1 MRHFLIVG
9 LAFLILACNSTGPED
24 YPDLMVELRTEN
36 ISSEVGKEFPV
47 SVTVRNKGES
57 DLATLR
63 YYRSSDDIFSNDDRK
78 ISTAEIGAAFS
89 LFAIVRNN
97 SMVRSDSTILL
108 FYRSSD
114 LTRLFP
120 YPSLDDFHPPSLDDF
135 MANNYI
141 IASDIGPLTADD
153 EPLSKSFPAESGEG
167 SCYFRVC
174 VEPVNDEI
182 ATTNNCSYLVKSTA
196 NIWSSLSEEQKNE
209 EILKEARM
217 WVNTASLQTGG
228 HCKYWIQICV
238 VHTVSGLYL
247 PGNFIEAGHPY
258 NKAKWKEDNPERNKN
273 VKVVWQCN
281 KPDSA
286 LDFLKTH
293 PNTIKPGNII
303 QFRKQGDYNN
313 AVDSIGLHTALI
325 ESVNSQ
331 SMNWIDSNRYGKKQ
345 VRQHVFPFSAWAD
358 SIEAW
363 TIYQVR

>member
-1 MRHFLIVG
+1 MRYLSIVG
-9 LAFLILACNSTGPED
+9 LIFLILACGTTDPED
-24 YPDLMVELRTEN
+24 HPDLMVELRTEN
-36 ISSEVGKEFPV
+36 ITSGVGKEFPV
-47 SVTVRNKGES
+47 SVTVRNKGKS
-57 DLATLR
+57 DLTTLR
-63 YYRSSDDIFSNDDRK
+63 YYLSSDDIFSNDARK
-78 ISTAEIGAAFS
+78 IGIAEIGTAFP

-97 SMVRSDSTILL
+97 GLVPSDSTRLL

-141 IASDIGPLTADD
+141 IASDIGPLTVD
-153 EPLSKSFPAESGEG
+153 EPLSKTFPAESGEG
-167 SCYFRVC
+167 SCYFRAC
-174 VEPVNDEI
+174 VEPVSDESNPD
-182 ATTNNCSYLVKSTA
+182 NNCSHVLKSTA
-196 NIWSSLSEEQKNE
+196 NIWKRLSEEQKNE

-228 HCKYWIQICV
+228 HCKPWIQICV
-238 VHTVSGLYL
+238 VLTVSGLYL

-258 NKAKWKEDNPERNKN
+258 NKAKWAEDNPERNKN
-273 VKVVWQCN
+273 VKVVWQSN

-313 AVDSIGLHTALI
+313 AVDSTGLHTALI

-331 SMNWIDSNRYGKKQ
+331 SMNWIDSNWYGKKQ
-345 VRQHVFPFSAWAD
+345 VRQHEFSLSDWTNT
-358 SIEAW
+358 IEAW